1 MNPIVI
7 ISNKNFKMFAL
18 IDCNNFYASCERVF
32 NPMLNKKPL
41 VILSNNDGCV
51 ISRSNEAKTLGI
63 PMGAPAFKYQ
73 SLFKKNNVHIFS
85 SNFPLYGDM
94 SNRIMNILSSFTPN
108 IEIYSIDEAFLKLKG
123 FDNYDLEKYCK
134 KIKKR
139 VLKWTGI
146 PISIGVGPSKSLAKV
161 ANKISKKFPEQ
172 TRGVYIIDS
181 NEKRIKTLKWLEIE
195 NVWGI
200 GFRNSKKLK
209 DLKVTN
215 AYDFTSLSDNWIRK
229 KMTVI
234 GLKLKK
240 ELEGKPILDL
250 EEVRPRK
257 KSIATTRSFENTIT
271 QFKNIEDR
279 ISTFAV
285 CCAEKLRAQNS
296 NCNSIYIF
304 IKSNKF
310 QKKEC
315 QYRNGIIMTIPFST
329 NSNIV
334 ISKYAIIGLKKI
346 FKHSIKYKKA
356 GVVVMGITS
365 NKSYQITLF
374 ENESTKHKKLMTTID
389 FIQKKQGQDKVKLAN
404 QDLKKRWKMKQEK
417 LSFNYTTKLNEIIK
431 VK

>member
-1 MNPIVI
+1 
-7 ISNKNFKMFAL
+7 MFAL

-51 ISRSNEAKTLGI
+51 ISRSNEAKALGI

-73 SLFKKNNVHIFS
+73 SVFQKNNIHIFS
-85 SNFPLYGDM
+85 SNFPLYGDI

-108 IEIYSIDEAFLKLKG
+108 IEIYSIDEAFLNFKG
-123 FDNYDLEKYCK
+123 FDNYDLEKYCE

-146 PISIGVGPSKSLAKV
+146 PISIGIGPSKSLAKV
-161 ANKISKKFPEQ
+161 ANKICKKFPKQ
-172 TRGVYIIDS
+172 TNGIYIIDS
-181 NEKRIKTLKWLEIE
+181 NEKRTKALKWLEIE
-195 NVWGI
+195 SVWGI

-209 DLKVTN
+209 DIKVKN
-215 AYDFTSLSDNWIRK
+215 AYNFISLNDNWIRK
-229 KMTVI
+229 KMTVV

-240 ELEGKPILDL
+240 ELEGESILDL
-250 EEVRPRK
+250 EEVRDQK
-257 KSIATTRSFENTIT
+257 KAIATTRSFENTIT
-271 QFKNIEDR
+271 KLKNIEER
-279 ISTFAV
+279 ISTFSV

-296 NCNSIYIF
+296 NCNSIYVF

-310 QKKEC
+310 KKTKY
-315 QYRNGIIMTIPFST
+315 QYRKGIVITIPFST
-329 NSNIV
+329 NSNII
-334 ISKYAIIGLKKI
+334 ISKYAVMGLKKI
-346 FKHSIKYKKA
+346 FKPSIKYKKA
-356 GVVVMGITS
+356 GVVLMGITS
-365 NKSYQITLF
+365 NKSYQMTLF
-374 ENESTKHKKLMTTID
+374 ENEKIKHKKLMTTID
-389 FIQKKQGQDKVKLAN
+389 FIQKKEGQNKVKLAN